1 VSSGAQTSSA
11 SGAKGKRFS
20 ILIVEDHEDTA
31 RAISKLL
38 AREGHTVQ
46 VERTIAGAID
56 FCSRKDSR
64 LDLLIADITLPDG
77 DGWQLMGKLLKIC
90 RPFKAIAF
98 SGHGMPDDLEKSKKA
113 GFVEHLTKP
122 VLFQDLLASIS
133 RVMGTSQD
141 RPVASPMSRKLADS
155 GVMPAQA

>member
-11 SGAKGKRFS
+11 AGANGQHFS

-38 AREGHTVQ
+38 AREGYTVR
-46 VERTIAGAID
+46 VERTIAGAMAY
-56 FCSRKDSR
+56 CSQSSQRI
-64 LDLLIADITLPDG
+64 DLLIADITLPDG
-77 DGWQLMGKLLKIC
+77 DGWELLRQLTQIC
-90 RPFKAIAF
+90 LPFKAIAF

-122 VLFQDLLASIS
+122 VMFQDLLAAIS
-133 RVMGTSQD
+133 RVMERSPVSSPA
-141 RPVASPMSRKLADS
+141 RPASPRMSDS
-155 GVMPAQA
+155 GVMPAEY